1 MSVSYYELINSFHT
15 EERRSY
21 DQAKVQLY
29 AVGVGLGMD
38 PLDEDQLAFLQDEN
52 LTVLPSFATVAAWD
66 VAHTRELGMA
76 WAKLIHVSQRL
87 TLNVPLP
94 PAAQIIVS
102 MRCKAAFDK
111 PDRNATLLV
120 NEARMVN
127 AVDGTELALLENTYL
142 ARDFRIA
149 DAPTGKPVGL
159 PAPPPRAPDLEV
171 EISTSPQAALI
182 YRLLGGRAPIHID
195 PQVAR
200 AEGFSGPIMHGL
212 STFGHICHAILQG
225 ACDYQTDRLRTLAAD
240 FRAPVYPGETLSTQL
255 WFDGGTVHFE
265 TRALERDVIVI
276 ANGLA
281 IRG

>member
-1 MSVSYYELINSFHT
+1 MSVSYHELIHNFCA

-38 PLDEDQLAFLQDEN
+38 PLDEDQLAFVRDEN

-87 TLNVPLP
+87 SLSAPLP

-120 NEARMVN
+120 NEVRMVD
-127 AVDGTELALLENTYL
+127 AEGGTELALLENTYL

-149 DAPTGKPVGL
+149 DTPTGKPDAL
-159 PAPPPRAPDLEV
+159 PTPPTRAPDLEI
-171 EISTSPQAALI
+171 ETPTSPQAALI

-195 PQVAR
+195 PQIAR

-212 STFGHICHAILQG
+212 STFGHICHAILKG
-225 ACDYQTDRLRTLAAD
+225 ACDYQANRLRSLAAD
-240 FRAPVYPGETLSTQL
+240 FRAPVYPGETLSTRL
-255 WFDGGTVHFE
+255 WFDGETVHFE
-265 TRALERDVIVI
+265 TRVRERDVIVI

-281 IRG
+281 VRA

>member
-1 MSVSYYELINSFHT
+1 MSVSYHELTHNFHA

-29 AVGVGLGMD
+29 ALGVGLGMN
-38 PLDEDQLAFLQDEN
+38 PRDEDQLAFVRDEN

-66 VAHTRELGMA
+66 VAHTRELGME

-87 TLNVPLP
+87 HLSAPLP

-120 NEARMVN
+120 NEVRMMDAN
-127 AVDGTELALLENTYL
+127 EGTELAHLENTYL

-149 DAPTGKPVGL
+149 DAPTGKPDAL
-159 PAPPPRAPDLEV
+159 PAPPTPAPDLEI
-171 EISTSPQAALI
+171 EIPTSPQAALI

-195 PQVAR
+195 PRIAR

-212 STFGHICHAILQG
+212 STFGHICHAILKG
-225 ACDYQTDRLRTLAAD
+225 ACDYQADRLRSLAAD
-240 FRAPVYPGETLSTQL
+240 FRAPVYPGETLSTRL
-255 WFDGGTVHFE
+255 WFDGETIHFE
-265 TRALERDVIVI
+265 TRVRERDVIVI

-281 IRG
+281 VRA